1 MVFWPSGHPDFW
13 PSGLLA
19 IWSSGLLTIWSSSL
33 LVIWS
38 SDHPTIWLSGHPTI
52 LTSGHLAIWSSGL
65 LSWCLKNVLI
75 GIFLTYLLIVGYTNL
90 KFLTSSLMLKNEEY
104 NAATQKSK
112 YGNDKSQVNLWL
124 FFWLFVLKRCLFQLR
139 LSKIWNLLGKSKS
152 QTITKIDSSSI
163 FAILLCY

>member
-1 MVFWPSGHPDFW
+1 MYILCQLSPQGLRVNIVFLFLVEYLWIPARVISIDRPDQESVTYPFF
-13 PSGLLA
+13 
-19 IWSSGLLTIWSSSL
+19 SSL
-33 LVIWS
+33 SVFS
-38 SDHPTIWLSGHPTI
+38 QVV
-52 LTSGHLAIWSSGL
+52 A
-65 LSWCLKNVLI
+65 
-75 GIFLTYLLIVGYTNL
+75 IVG
-90 KFLTSSLMLKNEEY
+90 MLKNEEY